1 MLIDFETTAM
11 LAGATVITILNII
24 ALQHTNVR

>member
-11 LAGATVITILNII
+11 LAGVIVITILNII

>member
-11 LAGATVITILNII
+11 LVGVTVITILNII

>member
-11 LAGATVITILNII
+11 LAGVIVITILSII

>member
-11 LAGATVITILNII
+11 LAGVMVITILSII